1 MIEFS
6 DLDDRAVR
14 RKREKTNDSKNNINI
29 NIERSDYSNIN
40 FDSLTWRDG
49 DPVGAARVA
58 LFLFD
63 CKIPV

>member
-6 DLDDRAVR
+6 DLDDRAIR
-14 RKREKTNDSKNNINI
+14 KKREKTNDSKNNINI

-49 DPVGAARVA
+49 DPVGAA
-58 LFLFD
+58 
-63 CKIPV
+63 